1 MMPVFDL
8 HDAGHRDDHVEIG
21 MARQHV
27 LGGRVHAHCV
37 GGVDLH
43 GVDVRMRGG
52 DLLEQFGA
60 AASDDDG
67 VTFVA
72 QS

>member
-1 MMPVFDL
+1 
-8 HDAGHRDDHVEIG
+8 
-21 MARQHV
+21 
-27 LGGRVHAHCV
+27 
-37 GGVDLH
+37 
-43 GVDVRMRGG
+43 MRGG

>member
-1 MMPVFDL
+1 
-8 HDAGHRDDHVEIG
+8 
-21 MARQHV
+21 
-27 LGGRVHAHCV
+27 
-37 GGVDLH
+37 
-43 GVDVRMRGG
+43 MRGG
-52 DLLEQFGA
+52 DLLERFGA